1 MRTDPINSENR
12 NFSVPKA
19 GALGALAGY
28 AATYAVPLTTE
39 EHANFF
45 TNSVKNEIKGKGLSL
60 IHI

>member
-39 EHANFF
+39 EHANFSQ
-45 TNSVKNEIKGKGLSL
+45 TQLKTK
-60 IHI
+60 

>member
-45 TNSVKNEIKGKGLSL
+45 HKLS
-60 IHI
+60 